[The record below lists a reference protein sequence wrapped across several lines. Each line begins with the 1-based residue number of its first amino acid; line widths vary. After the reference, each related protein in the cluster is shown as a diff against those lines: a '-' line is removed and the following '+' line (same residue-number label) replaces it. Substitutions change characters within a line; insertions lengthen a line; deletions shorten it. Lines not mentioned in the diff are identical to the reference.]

1 MVMNAFGAS
10 TLVRAGFPVSCLC
23 VVAFVL
29 LLLSCAFADEAPR
42 KFTNTDGVV
51 IEAQILSVKG
61 EAVVLMWKGKEVE
74 VPLAKLSEVD
84 RKWVAEWQAAKMKA
98 DGAGDTK
105 PADTPTEPGTPDP
118 RAGKTLTFEFP
129 ELIKDMSGGPAKFS
143 VKIPSDYSL
152 EKPVPLF
159 IFLGGGNGSN
169 SPGGASGL
177 TKDDFICAGL
187 PYPDDG
193 RNPAQANM
201 VGSFDEVWDYW
212 KPMLAKLD
220 EEFPNIDKRL
230 RMIGGFSNGGHA
242 IDGCLKE
249 KEFAEYFTAFVLIDG
264 GGALGRSY
272 RSNKDEHCW
281 VAWGE
286 NSPNA
291 TNSEEVASRARRS
304 GMELVKSEMKGVGHA
319 FPAEEKKRVT
329 EWIYDIV
336 LPAALAEPEE
346 K

>member
-1 MVMNAFGAS
+1 MVIGK
-10 TLVRAGFPVSCLC
+10 
-23 VVAFVL
+23 
-29 LLLSCAFADEAPR
+29 AFADEVAR

-51 IEAQILSVKG
+51 IEARMVAVKG
-61 EAVVLMWKGKEVE
+61 QEVVLNWKGQEVE
-74 VPLAKLSEVD
+74 VPLAKLSDAD
-84 RKWVAEWQAAKMKA
+84 RKWVEEWQKAAMKP
-98 DGAGDTK
+98 DGAVDGGK
-105 PADTPTEPGTPDP
+105 GLAEPGAPDP
-118 RAGKTLTFEFP
+118 RAGQTLTYEFP
-129 ELIKDMSGGPAKFS
+129 DLIKDMAGNPAKFS
-143 VKIPSDYSL
+143 VKVPADYSAD
-152 EKPVPLF
+152 KPVPLF
-159 IFLGGGNGSN
+159 IFLAGANGST

-177 TKDDFICAGL
+177 TRGDFLCAGL

-193 RNPAQANM
+193 RNPAQNNM

-212 KPMLAKLD
+212 KVMLAKLD

-249 KEFAEYFTAFVLIDG
+249 QEFADYFNAFILIDG

-272 RSNKDEHCW
+272 RSNRGEHCW

-291 TNSEEVASRARRS
+291 ANSEEVASRARRS
-304 GMELVKSEMKGVGHA
+304 GMEVVKSEMEGVGHA

-329 EWIYDIV
+329 EWIYDVV
-336 LPAALAEPEE
+336 LPAAMGKPDED
-346 K
+346 